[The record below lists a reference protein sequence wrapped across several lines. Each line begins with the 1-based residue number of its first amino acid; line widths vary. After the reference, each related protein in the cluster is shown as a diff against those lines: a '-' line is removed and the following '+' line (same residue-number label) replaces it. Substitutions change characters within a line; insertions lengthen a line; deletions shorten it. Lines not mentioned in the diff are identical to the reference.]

1 MPMLP
6 LPQMLT
12 VQINLVELKK
22 KKIFF
27 VGIQTL
33 VLNSIIPCTCN

>member
-12 VQINLVELKK
+12 VQINLIELKK
-22 KKIFF
+22 KKIF

>member
-12 VQINLVELKK
+12 VQINLIELKK
-22 KKIFF
+22 KKFF